1 MNLAE
6 LKKAEAKAKRES
18 LELTFKQ
25 QLRAIGCVE
34 WFKCEYQFNPERKW
48 RFDFAAPSMRL
59 AIEVEGGTTYGN
71 SRHSYGKGFDDDAEK
86 YNTASAM
93 GWTLFRFSSNMI
105 KSGEAITFL
114 EGYLDLRTDV
124 KYWHNINKGK

>member
-1 MNLAE
+1 MQISE
-6 LKKAEAKAKRES
+6 LKKAEAKAKREA

-25 QLRAIGCVE
+25 QLRAIGLVE
-34 WFKCEYQFNPERKW
+34 WFKCEYEFHPKRKW
-48 RFDFAAPSMRL
+48 RFDFASPAMKL

-86 YNTASAM
+86 YNTASAL

-105 KSGEAITFL
+105 KSGKAIMFVEDFL
-114 EGYLDLRTDV
+114 
-124 KYWHNINKGK
+124 KGNYKPQIRKDQ